1 MPLNFDPGADVA
13 NINVPVLVLHGTDD
27 VVTPREAVQEVADGL
42 PNGRLQ
48 MIEGVNHFPQTEK
61 PDIVNGIIEQFLRE
75 IDLA

>member
-1 MPLNFDPGADVA
+1 MNFDPGADVA

-42 PNGRLQ
+42 LNGRLQ